1 MAKQIEADV
10 VIIGAGITGTT
21 LARELSRYKV
31 ETVVVEKGGDAG
43 NQGQTKA
50 AGGMIY
56 SGLVMLMSF
65 ILKSIMAPDAPLY
78 DPDSQKIKWLERGFD
93 LAPQWLEELDVE
105 YHRLITMVIAIN
117 KEEVKALESLVKFG
131 EGIGTTRYASPRWA
145 DKRMCSDMEPHLTNG
160 VLAGLYSEGDL
171 IHVSPWDIA
180 IAQAE
185 NAKQNGVRFMLN
197 TEVTGVLQK
206 NGYQLVE
213 TTQGPIRT
221 RFIINAAGMWAD
233 VVADMGGARD
243 WGLTFV
249 RTLNPILDK
258 RAGRLVHTCLNAP
271 PIPGKGPICYPTL
284 DGNLKVETG
293 PYQPPRDRYDLGAY
307 PGEAMRNLMEA
318 KKYIPEISEK
328 DVIRTY
334 VGMRAFN
341 TRDQEENIIEPC
353 STNPRFINA
362 AVRLPGIIPALPIAR
377 YLVGLLGDAGLE
389 LVTKPDFN
397 PYRTEIPRFRNLSD
411 SERSRLIAQDARY
424 GHVVCRCETI
434 TEGEIVEAIKRGAR
448 TVAAVRYRTRAGM
461 GRCQGGFCGPRVVS
475 ILARELNIPV
485 TQIMDSSLG
494 SPVVPFESKE
504 LIREVV
510 RVGE

>member
-145 DKRMCSDMEPHLTNG
+145 DKRMCSDMEPHLTKD
-160 VLAGLYSEGDL
+160 VVASLYSEGDL

-213 TTQGPIRT
+213 TTQGPIKT

-377 YLVGLLGDAGLE
+377 YLVELLGDAGLE
-389 LVTKPDFN
+389 LVTRPDFN